1 MHCAVYIFK
10 KKWVNNEHFFYQFA
24 ALWTL
29 QRLKLNIL
37 KHVILPFLF
46 KIWAQKFFFSFF
58 VLIFVGVLCSIAI
71 IAGFILGVCLCCK
84 KHSVNPNQGVNVT
97 VIGTDTRTIVTS
109 GMWKKYSIKHLH
121 THQFIGYL
129 FYWNFYTCFIF
140 VKCYRHHSPRTASHG
155 TISTRLKRRICNTD
169 FRCHWTI
176 EIII

>member
-1 MHCAVYIFK
+1 MNNSFINLQHYEQCNDENKIF
-10 KKWVNNEHFFYQFA
+10 
-24 ALWTL
+24 
-29 QRLKLNIL
+29 L
-37 KHVILPFLF
+37 KHVLLPFLF

-84 KHSVNPNQGVNVT
+84 KGSVNPNQGVNVT

-155 TISTRLKRRICNTD
+155 TISTRLKRRICNTN
-169 FRCHWTI
+169 FRCPWTI